1 MKIPKQI
8 KRKRHPITFKTLS
21 LLLMPLLY
29 QCLSYPAHAE
39 LSRPDEN
46 STPPGIDRTFL
57 SLDGFSFQAPALNA
71 DLPAMSNPQNLPI
84 HQSESLNN
92 AWGIETSG
100 FVRFDAFYDTRQ
112 TVGGREGLIN
122 LYPAA
127 VKTNS
132 SGKDENSDPMLNF
145 LSIFTRGAIKINSP
159 EVWGAKVSG
168 LVEADFFGHLNSTIS
183 NLRLRHA
190 YMKMKWDSAEL
201 LLGQYWDPLTNIDV
215 FPGIIAVGAGRPV
228 QPFSRNPMIQVK
240 YNPWQAFQ
248 LTGALSMQ
256 RDAFS
261 ETDGNALQERSG
273 LPAATLNAAYHFG
286 QGQIGAG
293 IHGKAIRPAAGAENL
308 YSGAGQIFAKL
319 KPFDKFTLQAKAVM
333 GTDMAD
339 HQMVGGY
346 ALTKQNSYVNLATVA
361 TWLDLDYYLNDLI
374 QLGLYGGYTSNLGT
388 LGTQAEADKFFARDP
403 NQAHSF
409 HIMPRITL
417 HPTKQLQFSLEADW
431 GRALYAST
439 YSASLQPQVQSSDA
453 WVDNFR
459 IGFTSMLKF

>member
-1 MKIPKQI
+1 MKKSKNMLALCLIP
-8 KRKRHPITFKTLS
+8 
-21 LLLMPLLY
+21 LLLNSVSY
-29 QCLSYPAHAE
+29 QAQASETPENEEAISLVDKAFLALNE
-39 LSRPDEN
+39 LS
-46 STPPGIDRTFL
+46 
-57 SLDGFSFQAPALNA
+57 FQSPTVTN
-71 DLPAMSNPQNLPI
+71 DLPPMNNPQNLAI
-84 HQSESLNN
+84 HQSESTAN

-112 TVGGREGLIN
+112 NVGGREGLIN

-127 VKTNS
+127 VKKNAE
-132 SGKDENSDPMLNF
+132 GIDENADPLLNF
-145 LSIFTRGAIKINSP
+145 LSIFTRGAVKINSP
-159 EVWGAKVSG
+159 DVWGAKVSG
-168 LVEADFFGHLNSTIS
+168 LIEADFFGHLNSTIS

-190 YMKMKWDSAEL
+190 YMKMKWDSTEL
-201 LLGQYWDPLTNIDV
+201 LLGQYWDPLTNIDI

-240 YNPWQAFQ
+240 YNPWQPFQ

-261 ETDGNALQERSG
+261 EVDGNILQEKSG
-273 LPAATLNAAYHFG
+273 LPAATLNAAYHFDAG
-286 QGQIGAG
+286 QVGAG
-293 IHGKAIRPAAGAENL
+293 IHGKAIRPAAGVANI
-308 YSGAGQIFAKL
+308 YSGAAQLFAKMTPL
-319 KPFDKFTLQAKAVM
+319 DRFTIQAKAIM

-346 ALTKQNSYVNLATVA
+346 VLTKQNTYQNLATVA

-388 LGTQAEADKFFARDP
+388 LGASAEADKFFARDP
-403 NQAHSF
+403 NLAHAF

-417 HPTKQLQFSLEADW
+417 HPSKQLQFALELDW
-431 GRALYAST
+431 GRALYTSS
-439 YSASLQPQVQSSDA
+439 YSASLQPQVQSGDN

-459 IGFTSMLKF
+459 IGFTSMLRF